1 MEKYSTNNA
10 CYQHCLVDHMA
21 AYSAR
26 CPFSELLPPR
36 RPLHQLTYL
45 DCLYEGPK
53 FPELMAHIGRRHPT
67 ATPEDFMPG
76 LIHHKPLYL
85 PSSIDDL
92 PKLPHFVSITGDL
105 KSTSHAKL
113 NVRPY
118 PTPTSLKVR
127 NMVSKRCVSGRRP
140 RKENF
145 VDKRGANAA
154 IGAMIEN
161 SRRISIVC
169 QSATNPSEEAAGVA
183 PSTATAAP
191 LSAKDAAEI
200 GVQLVDIR
208 KSVKEAKEVAKKE
221 VSTDSVLDTGGHTSS
236 ASGDSRSSSRAPGRP
251 RIRVRLSDVKPS
263 KQDMQSLA
271 AELSESESE
280 SSESSMYSEYRASRA
295 IVTPTG
301 VSPDGEA
308 IKRSERLKRKAV
320 GSDGAISED
329 GPSPTKR
336 RP

>member
-1 MEKYSTNNA
+1 
-10 CYQHCLVDHMA
+10 
-21 AYSAR
+21 
-26 CPFSELLPPR
+26 
-36 RPLHQLTYL
+36 
-45 DCLYEGPK
+45 
-53 FPELMAHIGRRHPT
+53 MAHIGRRHPK
-67 ATPEDFMPG
+67 ATPEDFVPG

-92 PKLPHFVSITGDL
+92 PKLPHFASITGDL
-105 KSTSHAKL
+105 AST
-113 NVRPY
+113 NYRTPDVRPY
-118 PTPTSLKVR
+118 PTPISLKVR
-127 NMVSKRCVSGRRP
+127 NMVSKKCVRGRRP

-145 VDKRGANAA
+145 VDKRGACAA

-169 QSATNPSEEAAGVA
+169 QSATNPSEQAPGVTS
-183 PSTATAAP
+183 STPAP
-191 LSAKDAAEI
+191 LSAKEAVEI

-208 KSVKEAKEVAKKE
+208 KSFKEAKEVAKKE
-221 VSTDSVLDTGGHTSS
+221 VINDSVFDTEGDTSS
-236 ASGDSRSSSRAPGRP
+236 ASGDSKSSSRAPGRP
-251 RIRVRLSDVKPS
+251 KIRVRISDVKPS

-271 AELSESESE
+271 AELSDSESE

-320 GSDGAISED
+320 GSDGVISDD